1 MIAHNRKIFH
11 KIGPKTGNFRIN
23 IPMNF
28 WENVESELEYQ
39 SMERK
44 RLANEAGFD
53 VSNIGKGIR
62 NGNVPLADTAVRI
75 ARVLGVS
82 VEYLVTG
89 AGGREP
95 QDTPLDEELRKFRR
109 YRKLADK
116 LDSLPENIRSPIIQM
131 IEDINR

>member
-1 MIAHNRKIFH
+1 M
-11 KIGPKTGNFRIN
+11 
-23 IPMNF
+23 
-28 WENVESELEYQ
+28 
-39 SMERK
+39 
-44 RLANEAGFD
+44 
-53 VSNIGKGIR
+53 
-62 NGNVPLADTAVRI
+62 
-75 ARVLGVS
+75 LGVS

-95 QDTPLDEELRKFRR
+95 QDEELRKFRR